1 MYAHLLALLHVYMCP
16 LCPVPFISTTCMLTL
31 TAAYHTAHPSKTQPL
46 LLLLQLP
53 MTLLHLVAVHDGILC
68 DLRVCCRGERLR
80 ELCGQL
86 GLDAILLI
94 TGWDGCH
101 NLGSRSLV
109 EWLCD
114 KAGSS
119 TSAAE
124 LEDIYEEGLFV
135 ITPNHIEWCITHM
148 ADDVHMDDAAADAA
162 ADAMQMSPHASCE
175 PCGMQIAAAT
185 APSGSCCGTSGCSSN
200 STAMDGMS
208 LSASAG
214 AALMMAS
221 PAAAA
226 AAAAVPASITA
237 AAAPAPDGKLTLLM
251 HLRASMGRVGVPLG
265 VEVLHGTQ
273 HQVDTATI
281 YQ

>member
-1 MYAHLLALLHVYMCP
+1 LD
-16 LCPVPFISTTCMLTL
+16 
-31 TAAYHTAHPSKTQPL
+31 PL
-46 LLLLQLP
+46 LLRFIFIQAVSLLLS
-53 MTLLHLVAVHDGILC
+53 
-68 DLRVCCRGERLR
+68 CRGERLR

-94 TGWDGCH
+94 TGWDGCY

-124 LEDIYEEGLFV
+124 LEDIFEEGLFV

-148 ADDVHMDDAAADAA
+148 ADDVHMDDVVAA
-162 ADAMQMSPHASCE
+162 E
-175 PCGMQIAAAT
+175 
-185 APSGSCCGTSGCSSN
+185 
-200 STAMDGMS
+200 
-208 LSASAG
+208 
-214 AALMMAS
+214 
-221 PAAAA
+221 AAAA
-226 AAAAVPASITA
+226 AAAAGGPEPMQMSPHAGCEPCCMQVVPDPAPAAVSSSCCGSSGCSSSSTAAHGMSHTAGVPMLSSSPAATAAAAAAGCAGGFPAAGITA
-237 AAAPAPDGKLTLLM
+237 AAAAPMPDGKLSLLM

-265 VEVLHGTQ
+265 VEVLHGMQ
-273 HQVDTATI
+273 HQVDAAII

>member
-1 MYAHLLALLHVYMCP
+1 M
-16 LCPVPFISTTCMLTL
+16 
-31 TAAYHTAHPSKTQPL
+31 
-46 LLLLQLP
+46 
-53 MTLLHLVAVHDGILC
+53 
-68 DLRVCCRGERLR
+68 
-80 ELCGQL
+80 
-86 GLDAILLI
+86 I
-94 TGWDGCH
+94 TGWDGCY

-148 ADDVHMDDAAADAA
+148 ADDVHMDDVSADAA
-162 ADAMQMSPHASCE
+162 AAGGAELMQMSPHAGCE
-175 PCGMQIAAAT
+175 PCCMQEVPVP
-185 APSGSCCGTSGCSSN
+185 APAPGNGSCCGSSGCSSS
-200 STAMDGMS
+200 STAAGGMGMS
-208 LSASAG
+208 PTAGIPMLSQSP
-214 AALMMAS
+214 AATE
-221 PAAAA
+221 AAAA
-226 AAAAVPASITA
+226 AAGCAGGFPAASDAAAV
-237 AAAPAPDGKLTLLM
+237 AAAPAPDGKLSLLM

-265 VEVLHGTQ
+265 VEVLHGMQ